1 MQNRRKKRRSRSDQ
15 RKAQRKKFAK
25 SEENL
30 RRQQLMAGAVWPT
43 DEEAAKIVADVFEKK
58 LVSQR
63 LYTRKR
69 HRDQEITPQIEFDLR
84 AWVESGKAPY
94 DYFHFKHNT
103 LPMKKLR
110 RRFAEANPELDGL
123 TRYVSPRGHWVNI
136 PEHVE
141 KRLHKTLERG
151 ERLAASQIQLSATI
165 DLLEHNGHY
174 PFIKNRSREREL
186 IKEQIPEHIA
196 ELFPVARSVD
206 RHFVLHVGPTNSGKT
221 HEAITDCE
229 RAETGVYLAPL
240 RLLAMEEAERMNRD
254 GVPCSMVTGEEE
266 RLIPGAMHMASTI
279 EMMSEERLYDVA
291 VIDECQMIADRDRGW
306 AWTQAILGIAA
317 KTVHVCMAP
326 EAEQLVTALIAECGD
341 TWEVVTHHRATPLE
355 MEGGGFV
362 FPRDVRA
369 GDALVVFSRKSVL
382 QAASI
387 LEDAGRRVS
396 VIYGALPYDARRAET
411 LKFLSGETDVVV
423 ATDAIGMGMNLPIQR
438 IVFLETDKFDGMRHR
453 DLAPAEIKQ
462 IAGRA
467 GRRGFAEK
475 GWVTSSYN
483 RGLIAE
489 GLDAEVEPLQKAR
502 VSMPRFLVNMD
513 SRLSQTIQDWQGLP
527 DDGLYLK
534 TDMTRAFHLCVW
546 LEVNCELT
554 KTDMLRAVTI
564 PFDEN
569 DLGMW
574 ALWRRAMKN
583 FDKGRPIL
591 DGFERVAYQ
600 PGDGLDRLEKK
611 YRTLDLM
618 YYLQR
623 SLGENETY
631 ADEEKR
637 DILGCKAEVADA
649 IIRRLKKAKRVYR
662 RCRVCGEKLPWND
675 PYTVCEACY
684 RAGKAHLAH

>member
-1 MQNRRKKRRSRSDQ
+1 MV
-15 RKAQRKKFAK
+15 
-25 SEENL
+25 
-30 RRQQLMAGAVWPT
+30 GAVWPT

-411 LKFLSGETDVVV
+411 MKFLSGETDVVV

-600 PGDGLDRLEKK
+600 PSDGLDRLEKK

>member
-1 MQNRRKKRRSRSDQ
+1 
-15 RKAQRKKFAK
+15 
-25 SEENL
+25 
-30 RRQQLMAGAVWPT
+30 MAGADWPT
-43 DEEAAKIVADVFEKK
+43 DEEAAKIVVDVFEKK

-110 RRFAEANPELDGL
+110 CRFAEANPELDGL

-411 LKFLSGETDVVV
+411 MKFLSGETDVVV

-600 PGDGLDRLEKK
+600 LGDGLDRLEKK

>member
-1 MQNRRKKRRSRSDQ
+1 MQKRRKRRRSRSDQ

-30 RRQQLMAGAVWPT
+30 RRQQLMRDAVWPT
-43 DEEAAKIVADVFEKK
+43 DEDAANIAADVFRKK

-63 LYTRKR
+63 LYTKKR

-84 AWVESGKAPY
+84 AWAESGKAPY

-110 RRFAEANPELDGL
+110 QRFAQANPELDGL
-123 TRYVSPRGHWVNI
+123 TRYVSQRGNWVNI

-141 KRLHKTLERG
+141 KRLHKTLDRG
-151 ERLAASQIQLSATI
+151 ERLAASQISLSETI

-186 IKEQIPEHIA
+186 IKKQIPEHIA
-196 ELFPVARSVD
+196 ELFPVARSVE

-229 RAETGVYLAPL
+229 QAETGVYLAPL

-306 AWTQAILGIAA
+306 AWTQAVLGIAA

-326 EAEQLVTALIAECGD
+326 EAQALVTALIEECGD

-387 LEDAGRRVS
+387 LEDEGRRVS

-411 LKFLSGETDVVV
+411 MKFLSGETDVVV

-453 DLAPAEIKQ
+453 DLTPAEIKQ

-475 GWVTSSYN
+475 GLVTSSFN
-483 RGLIAE
+483 RSLIAE
-489 GLDAEVEPLQKAR
+489 GLAAGVEPLEKAR

-574 ALWRRAMKN
+574 ALWRHAMKN
-583 FDKGRPIL
+583 YDKGRPIL

-611 YRTLDLM
+611 YRTLDQM

-662 RCRVCGEKLPWND
+662 RCRICGAKLPWND
-675 PYTVCEACY
+675 PYSVCDACY
-684 RAGKAHLAH
+684 QAGKAGARH

>member
-1 MQNRRKKRRSRSDQ
+1 MRD
-15 RKAQRKKFAK
+15 
-25 SEENL
+25 
-30 RRQQLMAGAVWPT
+30 AVWPT
-43 DEEAAKIVADVFEKK
+43 DEDAANIAADVFRKK

-63 LYTRKR
+63 LYTKKR

-84 AWVESGKAPY
+84 AWAESGKAPY

-110 RRFAEANPELDGL
+110 QRFAQANPELDGL
-123 TRYVSPRGHWVNI
+123 TRYVSQRGNWVNI

-141 KRLHKTLERG
+141 KRLHKTLDRG
-151 ERLAASQIQLSATI
+151 ERLAASQISLSETI

-186 IKEQIPEHIA
+186 IKKQIPEHIA
-196 ELFPVARSVD
+196 ELFPVARSVE

-229 RAETGVYLAPL
+229 QAETGVYLAPL

-306 AWTQAILGIAA
+306 AWTQAVLGIAA

-326 EAEQLVTALIAECGD
+326 EAQALVTALIEECGD

-387 LEDAGRRVS
+387 LEDEGRRVS

-411 LKFLSGETDVVV
+411 MKFLSGETDVVV
-423 ATDAIGMGMNLPIQR
+423 ATDAIGMGLNLPIRR
-438 IVFLETDKFDGMRHR
+438 IIFMDTEKFDGVERR
-453 DLAPAEIKQ
+453 PLKPEEIQQ

-467 GRRGFAEK
+467 GRFGMYDK
-475 GWVTSSYN
+475 GWVGAT
-483 RGLIAE
+483 
-489 GLDAEVEPLQKAR
+489 
-502 VSMPRFLVNMD
+502 
-513 SRLSQTIQDWQGLP
+513 QGLGAIRQ
-527 DDGLYLK
+527 GLTTVVPPL
-534 TDMTRAFHLCVW
+534 THAVAGFSDLVLQVDFDL
-546 LEVNCELT
+546 LEVLTEWNKMPTVDPYVKLDISRYLSLISKIRELGFLLP
-554 KTDMLRAVTI
+554 KEQELRAANI
-564 PFDEN
+564 PFDETEPP
-569 DLGMW
+569 LRELFFQFLRLYQQGE
-574 ALWRRAMKN
+574 
-583 FDKGRPIL
+583 PI
-591 DGFERVAYQ
+591 VQ
-600 PGDGLDRLEKK
+600 PGHPEGDACTLPELELYCRK
-611 YRTLDLM
+611 LDL
-618 YYLQR
+618 YF
-623 SLGENETY
+623 SF
-631 ADEEKR
+631 AKAFDCPVDEDKLYDCRE
-637 DILGCKAEVADA
+637 EVAEEINEILLHRLKNNIRFCAQCSKALPLHHHGRLCDDCY
-649 IIRRLKKAKRVYR
+649 RRLRKNSGGPPHRGR
-662 RCRVCGEKLPWND
+662 S
-675 PYTVCEACY
+675 
-684 RAGKAHLAH
+684 

>member
-411 LKFLSGETDVVV
+411 MKFLSGETDVVV

>member
-1 MQNRRKKRRSRSDQ
+1 
-15 RKAQRKKFAK
+15 
-25 SEENL
+25 
-30 RRQQLMAGAVWPT
+30 MAGAVWPT

-411 LKFLSGETDVVV
+411 MKFLSGETDVVV

-583 FDKGRPIL
+583 FDKGCPIL

-637 DILGCKAEVADA
+637 DILGCKAEVANA

>member
-1 MQNRRKKRRSRSDQ
+1 
-15 RKAQRKKFAK
+15 
-25 SEENL
+25 
-30 RRQQLMAGAVWPT
+30 MAGADWPT
-43 DEEAAKIVADVFEKK
+43 DEEAAKIVVDVFEKK

-69 HRDQEITPQIEFDLR
+69 HRDQEITPQVEFDLR
-84 AWVESGKAPY
+84 AWVESGKTPY

-110 RRFAEANPELDGL
+110 RRFAEANPELAAL

-136 PEHVE
+136 PEQIE
-141 KRLHKTLERG
+141 KRLHKTFERG
-151 ERLAASQIQLSATI
+151 ERLAASRIPLSATI

-229 RAETGVYLAPL
+229 QAETGVYLAPL

-266 RLIPGAMHMASTI
+266 RLIPGAAHMASTI

-291 VIDECQMIADRDRGW
+291 VIDEGQMIADRDRGW

-326 EAEQLVTALIAECGD
+326 EAEQLVIALIAECGD
-341 TWEVVTHHRATPLE
+341 TWEVVRHHRATPLE

-411 LKFLSGETDVVV
+411 MKFLSGETDVVV

-453 DLAPAEIKQ
+453 DLVPAEIKQ

-483 RGLIAE
+483 RSLIAE

-569 DLGMW
+569 DMGMW

-591 DGFERVAYQ
+591 DGFERVAYE

-675 PYTVCEACY
+675 PYTICEVCY
-684 RAGKAHLAH
+684 RAGKTHSAH